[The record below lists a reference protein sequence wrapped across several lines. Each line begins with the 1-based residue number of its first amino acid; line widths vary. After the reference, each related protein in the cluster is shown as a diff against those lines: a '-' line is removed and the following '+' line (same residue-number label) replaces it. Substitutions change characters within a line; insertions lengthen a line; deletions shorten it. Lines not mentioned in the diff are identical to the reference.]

1 MFGLTFLLPA
11 LSHDIFVFVGLILIH
26 IIFKACFHLFQAVA
40 WGQSFYDF
48 FQKIE
53 FLFIFKIVCGVR
65 MWIFIELML

>member
-40 WGQSFYDF
+40 WGP
-48 FQKIE
+48 K
-53 FLFIFKIVCGVR
+53 FL
-65 MWIFIELML
+65 